1 MDEFPERQFIDADPL
16 NKVVATGIATLQP
29 NLFDPRTTMKT
40 LFNALISAAALSLS
54 MLASAAPAPKGDVLV
69 LLSSET
75 VLPLRDG
82 KTFPSGYYLN
92 EFGVPADA
100 LQQAGYRL
108 TVVTPR
114 GNRPQ
119 VDQRSVDPQYFRGDA
134 QEMRRIAGVVEQL
147 TQADQVK
154 ALPDVLASGL
164 DRYAAVFIPGGH
176 APMIDL
182 ANNPL
187 VGDVLR
193 HFHANGKPTAAIC
206 HGPITLL
213 AAQDDPAGYERRLG
227 NADTGRA
234 QGWIYSG
241 YRMTIFADAE
251 EAAFEASLNGDKLRY
266 YPARAMAT
274 AGGDMRFAKPWAP
287 HVVVDRELIT
297 GQNPFSDR
305 ALADAL
311 IAALA
316 KR

>member
-1 MDEFPERQFIDADPL
+1 
-16 NKVVATGIATLQP
+16 
-29 NLFDPRTTMKT
+29 MKT
-40 LFNALISAAALSLS
+40 LFKVLLSTVALSLS
-54 MLASAAPAPKGDVLV
+54 TLATAAPKGEVLV

-75 VLPLRDG
+75 ALPLRDG

-100 LQQAGYRL
+100 LQRAGYRL

-119 VDQRSVDPQYFRGDA
+119 ADQRSVDPQYFRGDA
-134 QEMRRIAGVVEQL
+134 QEMKRIAGVVDQL
-147 TQADQVK
+147 TQSQQVQSLPEVIK
-154 ALPDVLASGL
+154 AGL

-187 VGDVLR
+187 VGQVLR
-193 HFHANGKPTAAIC
+193 HFHAQGKPTAAIC

-213 AAQDDPAGYERRLG
+213 AAQDDPRGYESALG
-227 NADTGRA
+227 YANTGKA
-234 QGWIYSG
+234 KNWIYSG

-251 EAAFEASLNGDKLRY
+251 EAVFEGSLNGDKLRY

-274 AGGDMRFAKPWAP
+274 AGGDMQFAKAWEP

-297 GQNPFSDR
+297 GQNPFSDQ
-305 ALADAL
+305 ALAQAL
-311 IAALA
+311 IAALT

>member
-1 MDEFPERQFIDADPL
+1 
-16 NKVVATGIATLQP
+16 
-29 NLFDPRTTMKT
+29 MKT
-40 LFNALISAAALSLS
+40 LFKVLLSTVALSLS
-54 MLASAAPAPKGDVLV
+54 TLATAAPKGEVLV

-75 VLPLRDG
+75 ALPLRDG

-100 LQQAGYRL
+100 LQRAGYRL

-119 VDQRSVDPQYFRGDA
+119 ADQRSVDPQYFRGDA
-134 QEMRRIAGVVEQL
+134 QEMKRIAGVVDQL
-147 TQADQVK
+147 TQDQQVQS
-154 ALPDVLASGL
+154 LPDVIKAGL

-187 VGDVLR
+187 VGQVLR
-193 HFHANGKPTAAIC
+193 HFHAQGKPTAAIC

-213 AAQDDPAGYERRLG
+213 AAQDDPQGYERTLG
-227 NADTGRA
+227 ETSTGRA
-234 QGWIYSG
+234 KNWIYSG

-251 EAAFEASLNGDKLRY
+251 EAVFEASLNGDKLRY

-274 AGGDMRFAKPWAP
+274 AGGDMRFAKAWEP

-297 GQNPFSDR
+297 GQNPFSDQ
-305 ALADAL
+305 ALAQAL